1 MAGNTGG
8 KCSGDK
14 PYCSILVTNLHVLK
28 SIYVL
33 NRMCPTKV
41 LADLPYTSS
50 DGDKFLCRTLNKSK
64 DAFCD
69 TTMCQLQWQFY
80 TPPANSAAH
89 FINALPSC
97 YAPL

>member
-8 KCSGDK
+8 KYIGDK
-14 PYCSILVTNLHVLK
+14 LYCSILMTNLHVLK

-33 NRMCPTKV
+33 NRISPTKA
-41 LADLPYTSS
+41 LADLAYTGS
-50 DGDKFLCRTLNKSK
+50 DGDKSLCRTLDESK

-69 TTMCQLQWQFY
+69 TTMYQLQRQLY
-80 TPPANSAAH
+80 TLPAH